1 LTIIFHIFAY
11 HQTIF
16 DVPQLKNYFTSEKF
30 LSKTEEKLTDFF
42 TMIGGLSSFSVRF
55 VKEMFLPPYEIDQ
68 IRKHMIELGMKTLP
82 IVGVTGF
89 IIGLVIAMQLS
100 PVLKRFGAEAFLPG
114 SVGISIVRE
123 LGPVICALIFAGRV
137 SSGIGAELGSMR
149 VTEQIDAMEVSGVYP
164 FRYLVVTRIFA
175 TTFILPILTV
185 YVIFISLI
193 GSYIA
198 VVLVQNMT
206 WAYYID
212 RVIFAV
218 EFGDAIPGVAK
229 TFVFGY
235 IVGLVGCYK
244 GYTAENGTEGVGKA
258 STSSVVVSSLLI
270 LVFDMVLVKLTL
282 WIWPMAK

>member
-1 LTIIFHIFAY
+1 MNI
-11 HQTIF
+11 
-16 DVPQLKNYFTSEKF
+16 TSNTNKF
-30 LSKTEEKLTDFF
+30 LSGTEESFTNFF
-42 TMIGGLSSFSVRF
+42 EMIAGLFVFSFKF
-55 VKEMFLPPYEIDQ
+55 LKEVFIPPYEVEQ
-68 IRKHMIELGMKTLP
+68 VRKHMIELGMKTLP

-89 IIGLVIAMQLS
+89 ILGLVLAMQLS

-149 VTEQIDAMEVSGVYP
+149 VTEQIDAMEVSGVNP
-164 FRYLVVTRIFA
+164 FRYLVVTRVFA

-193 GSYIA
+193 GAYIA

-212 RVIFAV
+212 RVVFAV
-218 EFGDAIPGVAK
+218 EFGDAIPGISK
-229 TFVFGY
+229 TFVFGF
-235 IVGLVGCYK
+235 IVGIVGAYK
-244 GYTAENGTEGVGKA
+244 GYNAENGTEGVGKA

-270 LVFDMVLVKLTL
+270 LIFDMVLVKLTL
-282 WIWPMAK
+282 WLWPTVK